1 MKRVEQQLGNYRLK
15 QLLGKGAFAD
25 VYFGEHLYLNTPVAV
40 KVLHSRLNS
49 STLADFLTEARHV
62 SHLVHPHIIRV
73 FDFGLERDVPFLVM
87 DYAPNGNLRQKH
99 HAGMTVPLPLVVTYT
114 MALASA
120 LQYAHD
126 QHLVH
131 RDIKPE
137 NVLLGSEHEALLCDF
152 GLALLTSY
160 RESLQ
165 VRELLGTLSYMAP
178 ELIHGQPAPA
188 SDQYSLAVMVYEW
201 LCGHLPF
208 EGPAAH
214 LSNQYLY
221 TNPPSLS
228 DAPPDIPRAVD
239 QVVLK
244 GLSRE
249 PTQRF
254 VDVLSFARAMEE
266 ASQAVSSPYS
276 LAALPAQHYAAARFS
291 HENLDIRYQRMPVP
305 LTPLIGRE
313 RELQE
318 ARELLFRPQ
327 VRLVTLT
334 GPGGI
339 GKTHLAL
346 ALGNDLREAFA
357 GAVCFVSLD
366 SIYDSDLVIPAIT
379 HALGLQEMRDRT
391 PMHFLKTYLHDKQI
405 LLVLDSF
412 EQVLSASPL
421 LADLLSSCPELKILV
436 TSRALLRIGGEYRCA
451 VQPLEVPD
459 AWHVLEPERLSQVAS
474 VALFV
479 QRTQAMLPGFQL
491 TVENASDI
499 AAICMRLE
507 GVPLAIELAAEQSYM
522 VPPKSLLSMLEN
534 PLEVLTGRR
543 RDVPPRQQTML
554 KTLRWND
561 DFLTPDEQTLLRR
574 LAVFV
579 GGCSLQAAETLSM
592 RLAGLKISVLDGVRS
607 LVDKSLLGSSPSGE
621 DEPRLALLELIR
633 TYALEQLAECGELE
647 QARDV
652 HAAYYLALAEKAPV
666 LADADQAVWTD
677 RMEREA
683 GNMRAAREWLLERKK
698 RKEAL
703 RLEAALR
710 QFWSLSRCRSRGQ
723 CFLEEAPGV
732 SGQKQGLVTP
742 KVRAKAFYERGKG
755 GMASALLGED
765 VRHYREIAENNDT
778 ECSVKKEGAEA
789 SQEALLE
796 SRTAFPLRTTEPLLH
811 PAYAELTAREIEVLR
826 LLATGLSNKQIA
838 KYLVLSPHTVNAHIH
853 SIFSKLAVQSRSAAT
868 RYALDHQL
876 I

>member
-73 FDFGLERDVPFLVM
+73 FDFGLESDVPFLVM

-99 HAGMTVPLPLVVTYT
+99 PPGMTVPLPLVVTYT

-120 LQYAHD
+120 LQHAHD
-126 QHLVH
+126 QHLIH

-160 RESLQ
+160 REPLQ
-165 VRELLGTLSYMAP
+165 VRELFGTLSYMAP

-228 DAPPDIPRAVD
+228 EAHPDIPRAVE

-291 HENLDIRYQRMPVP
+291 HENLDIRYQRVPVP

-318 ARELLFRPQ
+318 ARELLLRPQ

-357 GAVCFVSLD
+357 GAVCFVPLS
-366 SIYDSDLVIPAIT
+366 T
-379 HALGLQEMRDRT
+379 
-391 PMHFLKTYLHDKQI
+391 DK
-405 LLVLDSF
+405 
-412 EQVLSASPL
+412 
-421 LADLLSSCPELKILV
+421 
-436 TSRALLRIGGEYRCA
+436 
-451 VQPLEVPD
+451 
-459 AWHVLEPERLSQVAS
+459 
-474 VALFV
+474 
-479 QRTQAMLPGFQL
+479 
-491 TVENASDI
+491 
-499 AAICMRLE
+499 
-507 GVPLAIELAAEQSYM
+507 
-522 VPPKSLLSMLEN
+522 
-534 PLEVLTGRR
+534 
-543 RDVPPRQQTML
+543 
-554 KTLRWND
+554 
-561 DFLTPDEQTLLRR
+561 
-574 LAVFV
+574 
-579 GGCSLQAAETLSM
+579 
-592 RLAGLKISVLDGVRS
+592 
-607 LVDKSLLGSSPSGE
+607 
-621 DEPRLALLELIR
+621 
-633 TYALEQLAECGELE
+633 
-647 QARDV
+647 
-652 HAAYYLALAEKAPV
+652 
-666 LADADQAVWTD
+666 
-677 RMEREA
+677 
-683 GNMRAAREWLLERKK
+683 
-698 RKEAL
+698 
-703 RLEAALR
+703 
-710 QFWSLSRCRSRGQ
+710 
-723 CFLEEAPGV
+723 
-732 SGQKQGLVTP
+732 
-742 KVRAKAFYERGKG
+742 
-755 GMASALLGED
+755 
-765 VRHYREIAENNDT
+765 
-778 ECSVKKEGAEA
+778 
-789 SQEALLE
+789 
-796 SRTAFPLRTTEPLLH
+796 
-811 PAYAELTAREIEVLR
+811 
-826 LLATGLSNKQIA
+826 
-838 KYLVLSPHTVNAHIH
+838 
-853 SIFSKLAVQSRSAAT
+853 
-868 RYALDHQL
+868 
-876 I
+876 

>member
-62 SHLVHPHIIRV
+62 SHLVHPHNIRV

-114 MALASA
+114 MALAFA

-160 RESLQ
+160 RESLR

-188 SDQYSLAVMVYEW
+188 SDQYALAVMVYEW

-208 EGPAAH
+208 EGLAAH
-214 LSNQYLY
+214 IANQHLY
-221 TNPPSLS
+221 TDPPSLCE
-228 DAPPDIPRAVD
+228 AHPDIPRAVE
-239 QVVLK
+239 QVLLK
-244 GLSRE
+244 GLSKE

-254 VDVLSFARAMEE
+254 VDVLSFARALEE
-266 ASQAVSSPYS
+266 ASHAVSSPYF
-276 LAALPAQHYAAARFS
+276 LAALPAIHYSAARSS
-291 HENLDIRYQRMPVP
+291 HDSLNTHYQSAPVP

-313 RELQE
+313 QELQVT
-318 ARELLFRPQ
+318 RELLLRPH

-346 ALGNDLREAFA
+346 ALGNELREAFA
-357 GAVCFVSLD
+357 QGVCFISLATV
-366 SIYDSDLVIPAIT
+366 YDSDLVIPAIT
-379 HALGLQEMRDRT
+379 HALGLQELRDRI
-391 PMHFLKTYLHDKQI
+391 PIHLLKTYLRDKQL

-412 EQVLSASPL
+412 EQVLSATPL
-421 LADLLSSCPELKILV
+421 LADLLSSCPGLKILV
-436 TSRALLRIGGEYRCA
+436 TSRVLLHIGGEYICG

-459 AWHVLEPERLSQVAS
+459 WRHVLEPESLSQVPS

-491 TVENASDI
+491 TVENAGDI
-499 AAICMRLE
+499 AAICTRLE
-507 GVPLAIELAAEQSYM
+507 GVPLAIELAAEQSN
-522 VPPKSLLSMLEN
+522 VLSPKALLFRLEH
-534 PLEVLTGRR
+534 PLKVLIGRR
-543 RDVPPRQQTML
+543 RDVPERQKTMF
-554 KTLRWND
+554 KTLSWND
-561 DFLTPDEQTLLRR
+561 NLLTPDEQTLFRR
-574 LAVFV
+574 LAVFA
-579 GGCSLQAAETLSM
+579 GECSLQAVETLSTM
-592 RLAGLKISVLDGVRS
+592 LGGLTISVLDGVRS

-633 TYALEQLAECGELE
+633 IYALEQLAECGELE

-652 HAAYYLALAEKAPV
+652 HAAYYLAFAEKASV
-666 LADADQAVWTD
+666 LADTNQAVWTD
-677 RMEREA
+677 RLEREA
-683 GNMRAAREWLLERKK
+683 GNLRAAREWLLERKK
-698 RKEAL
+698 GEEAL

-710 QFWSLSRCRSRGQ
+710 QFWSLSRCRSRGH
-723 CFLEEAPGV
+723 CFLEEVLGV

-742 KVRAKAFYERGKG
+742 KVRAKALYERGKG
-755 GMASALLGED
+755 GMATALLGED
-765 VRHYREIAENNDT
+765 VKHNREIAENNDT
-778 ECSVKKEGAEA
+778 ECSVKKEGMEA
-789 SQEALLE
+789 SQEALSE
-796 SRTAFPLRTTEPLLH
+796 SCTAFTLRTTEPLLLS
-811 PAYAELTAREIEVLR
+811 AYAELTIREIEVLR

-838 KYLVLSPHTVNAHIH
+838 KYLVLSHHTVNVHIH
-853 SIFSKLAVQSRSAAT
+853 SIFSKLAVHSRSAAT

-876 I
+876 A

>member
-228 DAPPDIPRAVD
+228 DAPPDIPRAVE

-291 HENLDIRYQRMPVP
+291 HENLDIRYQRVPVP

-318 ARELLFRPQ
+318 ARELLLRPQ

-346 ALGNDLREAFA
+346 AIGNDLREAFA
-357 GAVCFVSLD
+357 GAVCFASLRF
-366 SIYDSDLVIPAIT
+366 DL
-379 HALGLQEMRDRT
+379 
-391 PMHFLKTYLHDKQI
+391 
-405 LLVLDSF
+405 
-412 EQVLSASPL
+412 
-421 LADLLSSCPELKILV
+421 
-436 TSRALLRIGGEYRCA
+436 
-451 VQPLEVPD
+451 
-459 AWHVLEPERLSQVAS
+459 
-474 VALFV
+474 
-479 QRTQAMLPGFQL
+479 
-491 TVENASDI
+491 
-499 AAICMRLE
+499 
-507 GVPLAIELAAEQSYM
+507 
-522 VPPKSLLSMLEN
+522 
-534 PLEVLTGRR
+534 
-543 RDVPPRQQTML
+543 
-554 KTLRWND
+554 
-561 DFLTPDEQTLLRR
+561 
-574 LAVFV
+574 
-579 GGCSLQAAETLSM
+579 
-592 RLAGLKISVLDGVRS
+592 
-607 LVDKSLLGSSPSGE
+607 
-621 DEPRLALLELIR
+621 
-633 TYALEQLAECGELE
+633 
-647 QARDV
+647 
-652 HAAYYLALAEKAPV
+652 
-666 LADADQAVWTD
+666 
-677 RMEREA
+677 
-683 GNMRAAREWLLERKK
+683 
-698 RKEAL
+698 
-703 RLEAALR
+703 
-710 QFWSLSRCRSRGQ
+710 
-723 CFLEEAPGV
+723 
-732 SGQKQGLVTP
+732 
-742 KVRAKAFYERGKG
+742 
-755 GMASALLGED
+755 
-765 VRHYREIAENNDT
+765 
-778 ECSVKKEGAEA
+778 
-789 SQEALLE
+789 
-796 SRTAFPLRTTEPLLH
+796 
-811 PAYAELTAREIEVLR
+811 
-826 LLATGLSNKQIA
+826 
-838 KYLVLSPHTVNAHIH
+838 
-853 SIFSKLAVQSRSAAT
+853 
-868 RYALDHQL
+868 
-876 I
+876 